1 MAAPSPST
9 RATGKTPLQAVP
21 RDGAARPPL
30 PGPAAPPSE
39 PRLGAPGPSAPTC
52 IGPARPTTPS
62 YEAAQVHLQALQ
74 AQQQKR
80 LASIASIDGQIRSID
95 GQIRRIE
102 AGIQQLAEDTEK
114 GKAKLAA
121 EIKAECDQMAHE
133 HNQAQNLVALGS
145 AGEAIVLQVIHM
157 GLNDCLL
164 PVNALLIRA
173 AERGHDHPCL
183 VRAMHCTNDAMQ
195 LVPTSALPA
204 LPGDSELLLDQGV
217 SADAQVVHSAAAT
230 SAGSA
235 SQSAPCCA
243 LQPPT
248 PQTAKPE
255 MGALSQHRAA
265 AITPQSCGAPVAH
278 SMPAQE
284 AKGWALTESPL
295 PPQGLSPHEHGVAQC
310 AGEASTPAQTET
322 QQDQQPPLHPAPPPS
337 PLAPELLAQSQMA
350 PLQGRPALSRRA
362 SAGPR
367 LLGAPGSAS
376 AGPPRR
382 RASFCGCLDDLT
394 RASAAGARPAA
405 LRSSPLNPGNPG
417 TPGSGKR
424 RLRSSGLS
432 ETEPPVAGAF
442 ARSSP
447 SAQASIQDGKTALS
461 AVAAVWSTTTAPRQS
476 LDNALGPAHRLSDS
490 KRGRFPREK
499 SLEPRAAPQASDE
512 PLTLP
517 PGGAPHRPAAL
528 LANHSSASQGA
539 EGVRVAAAT
548 GEEAGRAPELVE
560 EEITR
565 SLDNLL
571 SPPTAMTDRMGR
583 GHKDFDGDR

>member
-1 MAAPSPST
+1 M
-9 RATGKTPLQAVP
+9 TPF
-21 RDGAARPPL
+21 
-30 PGPAAPPSE
+30 
-39 PRLGAPGPSAPTC
+39 
-52 IGPARPTTPS
+52 

-80 LASIASIDGQIRSID
+80 LSSIASIDGQIRSI
-95 GQIRRIE
+95 E
-102 AGIQQLAEDTEK
+102 AGIKQLAEVTEK
-114 GKAKLAA
+114 GKAELAA
-121 EIKAECDQMAHE
+121 EVKAECDQMAHE
-133 HNQAQNLVALGS
+133 HNQAQNLVQNLVALGS
-145 AGEAIVLQVIHM
+145 AGEAIVLQVIHW

-164 PVNALLIRA
+164 PVHALLTRA
-173 AERGHDHPCL
+173 AEQGHDHPCL
-183 VRAMHCTNDAMQ
+183 SRAMRCTNDAMQ

-265 AITPQSCGAPVAH
+265 AISPQSCGPPVAH

-284 AKGWALTESPL
+284 ACCEGWALTESPP

-337 PLAPELLAQSQMA
+337 PLAPELLAQPQIA
-350 PLQGRPALSRRA
+350 PLQGRPVLSRQA

-405 LRSSPLNPGNPG
+405 LRSSPLTPGNQG

-432 ETEPPVAGAF
+432 ETEPPVAAAF
-442 ARSSP
+442 ASSSP

-461 AVAAVWSTTTAPRQS
+461 AVAAVWSTTTAPRLS
-476 LDNALGPAHRLSDS
+476 LDNALGPAHRLSES

-499 SLEPRAAPQASDE
+499 SLDPRAAPPASDE

-517 PGGAPHRPAAL
+517 PGEAPHQPAVL
-528 LANHSSASQGA
+528 LASHSRASQGA

-548 GEEAGRAPELVE
+548 GEEAGRAPELAE
-560 EEITR
+560 EDTAG

-571 SPPTAMTDRMGR
+571 SPPTAITDRMER
-583 GHKDFDGDR
+583 GHKDFDGDS